1 MTSIALLTSSGEAVA
16 AGPFVKSD
24 FAKMIPLDKKLNP
37 AWVKSLT
44 ERGKQETYRAPHLSH
59 IGMPVGGLFCGTMY
73 LGGDGRL
80 WLWDIF
86 NSNALGIEP
95 AGADFKGK
103 NINPVWG
110 SSYVEP
116 LAADKYRRVDQGFEI
131 TVKTAAGEVRK
142 TLDAVA
148 GSGFQDVS
156 FTGEYPV
163 GVIRYADPSLPIT
176 IKLEAFSPFIPL
188 NVKDSS
194 LPATI
199 FRFEVTNSGNESS
212 EIAFTGHLE
221 NAVLSTT
228 KHLTG
233 TRRSKTTD
241 ANGSTLVFFDAV
253 AEAPG
258 ANTQPDIRFEE
269 WSAATFQDAGWTV
282 EGDAFGPGPIDKS
295 AFPAYMGD
303 IAGDTLRAINSHVGN
318 DMVDVPQKDA
328 AIGRLLSAPFT
339 IERKYIRVWIG
350 GGMDLENLAVRLLVS
365 GKIVAS
371 VTGAN
376 SNAMT
381 QATLDASAFHQQKG
395 QFEIVDGR
403 GGDWGNIGVGSITFT
418 DKPPISEAD
427 FARLPDAGSMAFA
440 LLGAPAEVREA
451 DQESTF
457 EKKSIGRLGRKLTLA
472 ASETKVIS
480 FLIAWHFPHAPK
492 EILGGREHAYTER
505 FADAPAVARYIA
517 ENFETLSSQTRLW
530 RDTWYDSTLPYWFL
544 NRTFANTS
552 ILATRTCYYL
562 TGDRFWAHEGIGC
575 CPGTCTHVWHYA
587 QAMARLFPKV
597 ERDHREF
604 VDFGLA
610 LKPDGVIA
618 YRAENGDVYAVDG
631 QAGRILGA
639 LRESQMSPD
648 DAFLQRVW
656 PNVKRALQKIIET
669 DADGDGIIRGPLH
682 NTLDADWYGIV
693 PWLCNMYHA
702 ALKAGE
708 VMALQMGDTAFA
720 TECYSIL
727 QVAAKKLNEL
737 TWKEDYGYYVHIGD
751 PARSTEVGAYDGCHI
766 DQVLGQ
772 SWAWQVGIGEVT
784 PQLQAKK
791 ALQSI
796 WNYNFTPDVAPFRAV
811 KTEGRWYAL
820 PGDGGTVM
828 LSNPFA
834 PDIVFTGPAAW
845 SAMYFNECM
854 SGFEHQV
861 ASHMLWEKMVT
872 EGLAVT
878 RVIHDRYSAKLRNP
892 YNEIECSD
900 HYARAMSSYGTFIA
914 ACGYEYD
921 GPKQHIGFA
930 PRLTPQD
937 FRAPFTAAE
946 GWGTFR
952 QKIAGGKIESS
963 LEVKS
968 GKLPLK
974 SLSLEAPGFNAN
986 AASAQLNGIELEC
999 KLVRQGA
1006 RVTITFAKSVIIEA
1020 GQTLN
1025 ATI

>member
-1 MTSIALLTSSGEAVA
+1 MAALALLNNSSEAA

-24 FAKMIPLDKKLNP
+24 FAKMIPLDKKLSP

-44 ERGKQETYRAPHLSH
+44 DRGEPETYRAPHLSH

-95 AGADFKGK
+95 AGAQFKGK
-103 NINPVWG
+103 TINPIGG

-116 LAADKYRRVDQGFEI
+116 LAADKYRGVEQGFEI
-131 TVKTAAGEVRK
+131 TVKTAAGELRK
-142 TLDAVA
+142 TLDAVPNT
-148 GSGFQDVS
+148 GFQEVT

-163 GVIRYADPSLPIT
+163 GVVRYSDPSVPVT
-176 IKLEAFSPFIPL
+176 VKLEAFSPFIPL
-188 NVKDSS
+188 NVQDSS

-212 EIAFTGHLE
+212 EIALTGHLE
-221 NAVLSTT
+221 NAVLSIN
-228 KHLTG
+228 KYLTG
-233 TRRSKTTD
+233 TRRLRTSDVTG
-241 ANGSTLVFFDAV
+241 ATLVSFDAV
-253 AEAPG
+253 TEPLG
-258 ANTQPDIRFEE
+258 ASTRPDIRFEE

-282 EGDAFGPGPIDKS
+282 DGNAFGLGPINKS
-295 AFPAYMGD
+295 AFPSYMGD
-303 IAGDTLRAINSHVGN
+303 IGGDTSRAVNSHAGN
-318 DMVDVPQKDA
+318 DLGDANQKDA
-328 AIGRLLSAPFT
+328 ATGRLLSAPFA
-339 IERKYIRVWIG
+339 IERKFIRVWVG
-350 GGMDLENLAVRLLVS
+350 GGMDPIKLAVRLLVE

-371 VTGAN
+371 ATGAN
-376 SNAMT
+376 TNPMT
-381 QATLDASAFHQQKG
+381 EATLDASAFLQKKG
-395 QFEIVDGR
+395 QIEIFDGR
-403 GGDWGNIGVGSITFT
+403 SDGWGNIGVGSITFT

-427 FARLPDAGSMAFA
+427 FARLPDAGSMALA
-440 LLGAPAEVREA
+440 LVGDRAEVREA
-451 DQESTF
+451 DQELPL
-457 EKKSIGRLGRKLTLA
+457 EKKLLGRVGRKFTLA
-472 ASETKVIS
+472 AGETQTIS
-480 FLIAWHFPHAPK
+480 FILAWHFPHAPK
-492 EILGGREHAYTER
+492 EILGGREHAYAER

-517 ENFETLSSQTRLW
+517 ENFKRLAGETRLW
-530 RDTWYDSTLPYWFL
+530 HDTWYDSTLPYWFL

-552 ILATRTCYYL
+552 TLATRTCYYF
-562 TGDRFWAHEGIGC
+562 TGNRLYANEGIGC
-575 CPGTCTHVWHYA
+575 CGGTCTHVWHYA

-618 YRAENGDVYAVDG
+618 YRAEIGDVYAVDG
-631 QAGRILGA
+631 QAGRILGV

-648 DAFLQRVW
+648 GAFLQRLW

-669 DADGDGIIRGPLH
+669 DADSDGIIRGPLH
-682 NTLDADWYGIV
+682 NTLDADWYGVV

-708 VMALQMGDTAFA
+708 VMALEIGDTAFA
-720 TECYSIL
+720 SKCHRIL
-727 QVAAKKLNEL
+727 EVAARNLNDL
-737 TWKEDYGYYVHIGD
+737 CWKEDFGYYVHVGD
-751 PARSTEVGAYDGCHI
+751 PARGTEVGAYDGCHI

-784 PQLQAKK
+784 PQFQAKK

-820 PGDGGTVM
+820 AGDGGTIM

-834 PDIVFTGPAAW
+834 PDIVFTGP
-845 SAMYFNECM
+845 SAGTSMYFNECM

-861 ASHMLWEKMVT
+861 ASHMLWENMVT
-872 EGLAVT
+872 ESLAVT

-900 HYARAMSSYGTFIA
+900 HYARAMASYGTFLA
-914 ACGYEYD
+914 ACGFEYD

-946 GWGTFR
+946 GWGTFQ
-952 QKIAGGKIESS
+952 QKITDGKLAIA
-963 LEVKS
+963 LQLRS
-968 GKLPLK
+968 GKLPLR
-974 SLSLEAPGFNAN
+974 SVSLEAPGSSAN
-986 AASAQLNGIELEC
+986 AAYAQLNGIELEC
-999 KLVRQGA
+999 KLARQGA
-1006 RVTITFAKSVIIEA
+1006 RVTITFGKSATVEA
-1020 GQTLN
+1020 GQTLTV
-1025 ATI
+1025 TI